1 MNYLD
6 IIILIPVL
14 WMAFKGLKKGLI
26 KEIASL
32 AALILGIWIAS
43 SFSHFLVSVLEENTK
58 IDENYIPLIAFG
70 LVFILVVILT
80 HLLSNGLD
88 KLVNAIALK
97 PVNKLG
103 GAVFGA
109 AKAVLIIAAILFL
122 INQFLVVKMELIP
135 QEVMDNSLLYNP
147 ILDLIEFLY
156 PKIEN
161 IKFEDFR
168 LH

>member
-6 IIILIPVL
+6 IVILIPVL
-14 WMAFKGLKKGLI
+14 WLAFKGLKKGLV

-32 AALILGIWIAS
+32 LALILGIWIAS
-43 SFSHFLVSVLEENTK
+43 TFSHYLAGVLQDKTE

-70 LVFILVVILT
+70 IVFILVVILV
-80 HLLSNGLD
+80 HLISNGLD

-97 PVNKLG
+97 SINKLG

-109 AKAVLIIAAILFL
+109 AKAVLIVAAILFL
-122 INQFLVVKMELIP
+122 LNQFIVVKMELIP
-135 QEVMDNSLLYNP
+135 EEVTENSLLYQP

-161 IKFEDFR
+161 IKFDEFKIS
-168 LH
+168 

>member
-6 IIILIPVL
+6 IVILIPVL
-14 WMAFKGLKKGLI
+14 WLAFKGLKKGLV

-32 AALILGIWIAS
+32 LALILGIWIAS
-43 SFSHFLVSVLEENTK
+43 TFSHYLVTVLKDKTTL
-58 IDENYIPLIAFG
+58 DQNYIPLIAFG
-70 LVFILVVILT
+70 IVFILVVILV
-80 HLLSNGLD
+80 HLISNGID

-97 PVNKLG
+97 SINKLG

-109 AKAVLIIAAILFL
+109 AKATLLVAATLFVL
-122 INQFLVVKMELIP
+122 NQFIVVKMELIP
-135 QEVMDNSLLYNP
+135 QEVTENSLLYEP

-161 IKFEDFR
+161 IKFDEFKIT
-168 LH
+168 

>member
-32 AALILGIWIAS
+32 AALILGIWVAS
-43 SFSHFLVSVLEENTK
+43 SFSHFLVSILADNTK
-58 IDENYIPLIAFG
+58 IDDNYIPLIAFG
-70 LVFILVVILT
+70 LIFILVVILI

-97 PVNKLG
+97 SLNKFG

-122 INQFLVVKMELIP
+122 FNQFLVIKLELIP
-135 QEVMDNSLLYNP
+135 QEVMDDSFLYNP